1 MPTMRDPRFIR
12 SVVYICAHNA
22 DGALGLIINKK
33 MNSPSF
39 SEILEQLEISAVPD
53 KKNKIKDV
61 YFGGPVETGRGF
73 ILHSSEYNSSDTL
86 VVDNEIGMTASLG
99 IIKELAAGTGP
110 HNSLV
115 ALGYAGW
122 GAGQLDNE
130 MRENAWLS
138 VDPDLDLI
146 FNEVVDVKWD
156 KALEKV
162 GVNAAVLST
171 ESGHA

>member
-1 MPTMRDPRFIR
+1 MPTMGDPRFIR

-39 SEILEQLEISAVPD
+39 SEILEQLEIPAVPD
-53 KKNKIKDV
+53 KKNKIKAV

-122 GAGQLDNE
+122 GAGQLDKE

-162 GVNAAVLST
+162 GVNAALLST

>member
-1 MPTMRDPRFIR
+1 M
-12 SVVYICAHNA
+12 VN
-22 DGALGLIINKK
+22 
-33 MNSPSF
+33 
-39 SEILEQLEISAVPD
+39 
-53 KKNKIKDV
+53 
-61 YFGGPVETGRGF
+61 
-73 ILHSSEYNSSDTL
+73 
-86 VVDNEIGMTASLG
+86 NEIGMTASLG